1 MIEVSERKLRFD
13 DDRPAAQSIPAEN
26 GGGRRF
32 VFKGDR
38 DCSTGKQEPKFTKD
52 VSVLRADYAASRE
65 ILFGVWEI
73 ICRRL
78 ICISAAGGRLAAL
91 LSYFR

>member
-1 MIEVSERKLRFD
+1 M
-13 DDRPAAQSIPAEN
+13 
-26 GGGRRF
+26 
-32 VFKGDR
+32 
-38 DCSTGKQEPKFTKD
+38 
-52 VSVLRADYAASRE
+52 SVLRADYAASRE